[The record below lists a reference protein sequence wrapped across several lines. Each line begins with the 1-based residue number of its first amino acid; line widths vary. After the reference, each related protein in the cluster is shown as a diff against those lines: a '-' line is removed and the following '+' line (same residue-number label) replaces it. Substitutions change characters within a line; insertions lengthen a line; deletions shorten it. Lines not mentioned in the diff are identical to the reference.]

1 MTSIKPLMINAT
13 ELLTIRRSMQLILS
27 SSEVEEPLPKFTIV
41 RGRASLIYN
50 LIIVFPVKELDKVG
64 DEARDITL
72 EQDVVAPDH
81 VTVMNVQL
89 IVLDDD

>member
-1 MTSIKPLMINAT
+1 M
-13 ELLTIRRSMQLILS
+13 
-27 SSEVEEPLPKFTIV
+27 
-41 RGRASLIYN
+41 IYN

-81 VTVMNVQL
+81 VTVVNVQL